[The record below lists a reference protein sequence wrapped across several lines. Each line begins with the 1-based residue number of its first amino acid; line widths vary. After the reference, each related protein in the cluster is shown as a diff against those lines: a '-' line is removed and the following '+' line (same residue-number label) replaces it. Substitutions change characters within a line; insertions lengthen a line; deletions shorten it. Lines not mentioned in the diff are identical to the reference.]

1 MRKNA
6 LLIPWKGAN
15 IMALEA
21 ITYLWKDRKRI
32 LGLPIT
38 FTRYRLSEDRI
49 FRETGLLNLKEE
61 EVLLYRVR
69 DLELK
74 RSLFQ
79 RIFGVGT
86 VCVHSSDKTTPHL
99 DLLNIKNPREVKE
112 LLHRQVEEMKLSRRM
127 RTTELL
133 GGEEGQEGADPDG
146 FMDEDDDSLE

>member
-1 MRKNA
+1 
-6 LLIPWKGAN
+6 
-15 IMALEA
+15 MALEA

-127 RTTELL
+127 RTTGLL

>member
-1 MRKNA
+1 
-6 LLIPWKGAN
+6 
-15 IMALEA
+15 MALDP
-21 ITYLWKDRKRI
+21 INYLWKDRKRI

-49 FRETGLLNLKEE
+49 FRETGLLNLREE

-133 GGEEGQEGADPDG
+133 GSEGQEGADPDG

>member
-1 MRKNA
+1 MN
-6 LLIPWKGAN
+6 P
-15 IMALEA
+15 

-49 FRETGLLNLKEE
+49 FRETGLFNLKEE

-69 DLELK
+69 DLELR

-133 GGEEGQEGADPDG
+133 GGQEGQEGEEGAPDSG
-146 FMDEDDDSLE
+146 LDDGDLLD

>member
-1 MRKNA
+1 MEPIN
-6 LLIPWKGAN
+6 
-15 IMALEA
+15 
-21 ITYLWKDRKRI
+21 YLWKDRKRYF
-32 LGLPIT
+32 GLPIS
-38 FTRYRLSEDRI
+38 FTRYRLSENRI
-49 FRETGLLNLKEE
+49 FRETGLFNLKEE

-112 LLHRQVEEMKLSRRM
+112 LLHRQVEEKKLSRRM

-133 GGEEGQEGADPDG
+133 GSEGQEGADPDG

>member
-1 MRKNA
+1 ME
-6 LLIPWKGAN
+6 P
-15 IMALEA
+15 

-133 GGEEGQEGADPDG
+133 GGQEGQEGEEGAPDSG
-146 FMDEDDDSLE
+146 LDDGDLLD

>member
-1 MRKNA
+1 
-6 LLIPWKGAN
+6 
-15 IMALEA
+15 MALEA

-133 GGEEGQEGADPDG
+133 GGEEGQEARTRTALWTRTMTAWSDAPAEPQEKEMEADT
-146 FMDEDDDSLE
+146 

>member
-1 MRKNA
+1 
-6 LLIPWKGAN
+6 
-15 IMALEA
+15 MALDP
-21 ITYLWKDRKRI
+21 INYLWKDRKRI

-133 GGEEGQEGADPDG
+133 GGEEGQEGAEPDG
-146 FMDEDDDSLE
+146 FMDENEDCLD

>member
-1 MRKNA
+1 ME
-6 LLIPWKGAN
+6 P
-15 IMALEA
+15 

-112 LLHRQVEEMKLSRRM
+112 LLHRQVEEKKLSRRM

-133 GGEEGQEGADPDG
+133 GGEEGQESAEPDG
-146 FMDEDDDSLE
+146 FMDENEDCLD

>member
-1 MRKNA
+1 
-6 LLIPWKGAN
+6 
-15 IMALEA
+15 MALEA

-99 DLLNIKNPREVKE
+99 DLLNIKNPREIKE

-133 GGEEGQEGADPDG
+133 GSEEGQEGADPDG

>member
-1 MRKNA
+1 
-6 LLIPWKGAN
+6 
-15 IMALEA
+15 MALEA

-133 GGEEGQEGADPDG
+133 GSEGQEGADPDG

>member
-1 MRKNA
+1 
-6 LLIPWKGAN
+6 
-15 IMALEA
+15 MALEA

-61 EVLLYRVR
+61 EVLLYRVQ

-133 GGEEGQEGADPDG
+133 GSEGQEGADPDG

>member
-1 MRKNA
+1 ME
-6 LLIPWKGAN
+6 P
-15 IMALEA
+15 

-133 GGEEGQEGADPDG
+133 VGEEGQEGAEPDG
-146 FMDEDDDSLE
+146 FMDENEDCLD

>member
-1 MRKNA
+1 M
-6 LLIPWKGAN
+6 
-15 IMALEA
+15 
-21 ITYLWKDRKRI
+21 
-32 LGLPIT
+32 GLPIT

-99 DLLNIKNPREVKE
+99 DLLNIKHPREVKE

-133 GGEEGQEGADPDG
+133 GSQEGQEGADSDPDG
-146 FMDEDDDSLE
+146 GLDDENLFD

>member
-1 MRKNA
+1 ME
-6 LLIPWKGAN
+6 P
-15 IMALEA
+15 

-133 GGEEGQEGADPDG
+133 GSEGQEGADLDG

>member
-1 MRKNA
+1 
-6 LLIPWKGAN
+6 
-15 IMALEA
+15 MALDP
-21 ITYLWKDRKRI
+21 INYLWKDRKRI

-49 FRETGLLNLKEE
+49 FRETGLLNLREE

-112 LLHRQVEEMKLSRRM
+112 LLHRQVEEKKLSRRM

-133 GGEEGQEGADPDG
+133 GGEEGQEGAEPDG
-146 FMDEDDDSLE
+146 FMDENEDCLD

>member
-1 MRKNA
+1 
-6 LLIPWKGAN
+6 
-15 IMALEA
+15 MALEA

-99 DLLNIKNPREVKE
+99 DLLNIKNPREGKE
-112 LLHRQVEEMKLSRRM
+112 LVHRQLEEMKLPRRM
-127 RTTELL
+127 RTSELL

>member
-1 MRKNA
+1 
-6 LLIPWKGAN
+6 
-15 IMALEA
+15 MALEA

-99 DLLNIKNPREVKE
+99 DLLNIKHPKEVKE

-133 GGEEGQEGADPDG
+133 GGQGQEDGGPDDG
-146 FMDEDDDSLE
+146 LDEDDGDFPD

>member
-1 MRKNA
+1 MKT
-6 LLIPWKGAN
+6 IS
-15 IMALEA
+15 
-21 ITYLWKDRKRI
+21 YLWQDRKRI
-32 LGLPIT
+32 CGLPIT
-38 FTRYRLSEDRI
+38 FTKYSLTEDRL
-49 FRETGLLNLKEE
+49 FRETGLLSLKEE

-69 DLELK
+69 DLELR
-74 RSLFQ
+74 RSLGQ

-133 GGEEGQEGADPDG
+133 GSEEGQEGADPDG

>member
-1 MRKNA
+1 
-6 LLIPWKGAN
+6 
-15 IMALEA
+15 MALEA

-133 GGEEGQEGADPDG
+133 GSEEGQEGADPDG
-146 FMDEDDDSLE
+146 FMDEDDDRLE

>member
-1 MRKNA
+1 
-6 LLIPWKGAN
+6 
-15 IMALEA
+15 MALEA

-133 GGEEGQEGADPDG
+133 GSEEGQEGADPDG
-146 FMDEDDDSLE
+146 FMNEDDDSLE

>member
-1 MRKNA
+1 
-6 LLIPWKGAN
+6 
-15 IMALEA
+15 MALEA

-49 FRETGLLNLKEE
+49 FRETGLFNLKEE

-69 DLELK
+69 DLELR

-99 DLLNIKNPREVKE
+99 DLVNIKKPREVKE

-133 GGEEGQEGADPDG
+133 GGDGQEAGDPDG
-146 FMDEDDDSLE
+146 LGDEDDDILD

>member
-1 MRKNA
+1 
-6 LLIPWKGAN
+6 
-15 IMALEA
+15 MALEA

-38 FTRYRLSEDRI
+38 FTRYRLSDDRI

-112 LLHRQVEEMKLSRRM
+112 LLHRQVEEKKLSRRM

-133 GGEEGQEGADPDG
+133 GSEEGQEGADPDG

>member
-1 MRKNA
+1 MEIA
-6 LLIPWKGAN
+6 P
-15 IMALEA
+15 

-99 DLLNIKNPREVKE
+99 DLLNIKHPKEVKE

-133 GGEEGQEGADPDG
+133 GGQEGQEGEEGAPDSG
-146 FMDEDDDSLE
+146 LDDGDLLD